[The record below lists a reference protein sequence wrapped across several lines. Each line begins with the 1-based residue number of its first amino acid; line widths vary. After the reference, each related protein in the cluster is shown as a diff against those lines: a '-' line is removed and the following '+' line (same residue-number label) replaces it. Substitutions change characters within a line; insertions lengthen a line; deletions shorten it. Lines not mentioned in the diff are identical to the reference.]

1 MKVGVLLSGCGVYDG
16 TEIHEAVLTLL
27 ALEKAGAETIC
38 IAPDIDQYHVV
49 NHLTGEEMP
58 EKRNVLVESARIA
71 RGKITPLDQVN
82 IEELDALAMPGGF
95 GTAKNFT
102 NWAFKGAESQIHE
115 GVKQLIREMIHENKP
130 IAAVCM
136 SPTTLAKALEGTGIK
151 AVLTVGNTDKAS
163 HYDIA
168 GISKAMESIGA
179 KVLMC
184 DNEDVIEDDIN
195 NIVTSPCYMMD
206 VSIVEVYKGIQ
217 KTVSKL
223 VEMVVLQNESDGE

>member
-1 MKVGVLLSGCGVYDG
+1 MKIGVLLSGCGVYDG
-16 TEIHEAVLTLL
+16 SEIHESVLMLL

-38 IAPDIDQYHVV
+38 IAPNIEQHHVI

-58 EKRNVLVESARIA
+58 EKRNVLVEAARIA
-71 RGKITPLDQVN
+71 RGKIVALDQLN

-102 NWAFKGAESQIHE
+102 KWAFEGAKGEIHE
-115 GVKQLIREMIHENKP
+115 GVKQLIRAMIHENKP

-136 SPTTLAKALEGTGIK
+136 SPTSLAKALEGTGIK
-151 AVLTVGNTDKAS
+151 AILTVGNTDKPS
-163 HYDIA
+163 LYDIA
-168 GISKAMESIGA
+168 GISQAMESIGA
-179 KVLMC
+179 KAVFC

-206 VSIVEVYKGIQ
+206 VSIAEVYRGIQ
-217 KTVSKL
+217 KTISKL
-223 VEMVVLQNESDGE
+223 VEMVVLQTETEEE